1 MAGQLIE
8 AGHEVA
14 GLDTF
19 LFEGCAF
26 GRPGRAIEGRRRD
39 LRDVTAADLQGF
51 EAVVHLAALS
61 NDPLGNLNPGTTY
74 SINHRAAVH
83 LATVAKAAGVQRFVF
98 ASSCSLYGLAGDD
111 MLDETAA
118 FNPITAYGESKVFVE
133 RDVAALADDTFT
145 PTYMRNA
152 TAYGASPKL
161 RLDLVVNNL
170 VASAFAYGRILIQSD
185 GSPWRPLVHVEDIGR
200 AFVAALAAPREIVHN
215 QAFNV
220 GRTAENYRVREIV
233 DMVKQVIPS
242 AEITYAEGAG
252 PDPRCYRVSCAKIE
266 QTLPGFQPQWTVMRG
281 VQELA
286 EAYER
291 HGMTA
296 ETFEGPRFIRMRQIR
311 KLQDAGLVDGEMRWQ
326 PAEAAVA
333 GGGR

>member
-1 MAGQLIE
+1 MAGQLID
-8 AGHEVA
+8 AGHQVT

-19 LFEGCAF
+19 LFEGCTF
-26 GRPGRAIEGRRRD
+26 GRPGETIEGLRRD
-39 LRDVTAADLQGF
+39 LRDVTEEDLRGF
-51 EAVVHLAALS
+51 DAVVHLAALS
-61 NDPLGNLNPGTTY
+61 NDPLGNLNPDSTY

-83 LATVAKAAGVQRFVF
+83 LAQTAKAAGVQRFVF

-111 MLDETAA
+111 MLDESAA
-118 FNPITAYGESKVFVE
+118 FNPITAYGESKVLVE

-145 PTYMRNA
+145 PTFMRNA

-170 VASAFAYGRILIQSD
+170 VASAVAYGKILIQSD

-200 AFVAALAAPREIVHN
+200 AFVAVLAAPRELVHN

-220 GRTAENYRVREIV
+220 GRTSENYRVREIV
-233 DMVKQVIPS
+233 EMVKAVIPS
-242 AEITYAEGAG
+242 ADIKYAEGAG

-266 QTLPGFQPQWTVMRG
+266 ATLPGFRPEWTVMRG
-281 VQELA
+281 VQQLA
-286 EAYER
+286 EAYDR
-291 HGMTA
+291 YGMTA
-296 ETFEGPRFIRMRQIR
+296 ETFDGPRFIRMRQIR

-326 PAEAAVA
+326 AVAAAVA
-333 GGGR
+333 GGAR